1 MKVLPFIKPY
11 TLLISPFVL
20 LVLPKQYRKYYQ
32 CVECSKRFYKII
44 IETSIIYDETILCIT
59 FCLPFSLPCDMMIKA

>member
-11 TLLISPFVL
+11 TLTLLISPFVLLGGVL

-32 CVECSKRFYKII
+32 CVECSKRFYK
-44 IETSIIYDETILCIT
+44 
-59 FCLPFSLPCDMMIKA
+59 